1 MKITSAMFLLLFLS
15 FPLEGAESS
24 LEELE
29 ESLQAAE
36 TTTEMIAASHAIFV
50 HLDQVM
56 TKIET
61 DIKKGL
67 SDDVRKT
74 FESSAV
80 LFRKYREAEAEV
92 VYLLYDGGSMRGLA
106 GNAVREKLTRERID
120 YLRNFSPELP

>member
-1 MKITSAMFLLLFLS
+1 MLLFLS

-29 ESLQAAE
+29 ESLQTAE
-36 TTTEMIAASHAIFV
+36 TTTEIIAASHAIFV

-74 FESSAV
+74 FESSAA
-80 LFRKYREAEAEV
+80 LFRKYRETEAEA

-106 GNAVREKLTRERID
+106 GNTVREKLTRERID